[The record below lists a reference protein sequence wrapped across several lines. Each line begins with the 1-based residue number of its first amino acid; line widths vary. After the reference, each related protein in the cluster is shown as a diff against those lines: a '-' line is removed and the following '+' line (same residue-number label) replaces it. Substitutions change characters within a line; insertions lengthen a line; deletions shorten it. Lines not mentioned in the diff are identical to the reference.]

1 MSGGTP
7 LGNMVIKLGLD
18 DAEFG
23 KGVANSKKQ
32 VKYLAKEMQANMKI
46 ADLAG
51 NQLGKLGTRYDGL
64 TKIIGTQENQV
75 KALKKAY
82 DESFVDGKATDSTKR
97 LAAEL
102 QDANGKL
109 ANYKQQLIN
118 TSGAIAEYKV
128 RNEGFTGAI
137 NKTSDSLI
145 KNGQIMESYGGKLTK
160 GVTVPLVAG
169 AAAVTTAAISWE
181 SSFAGVKKTV
191 DEVVDSN
198 GRVTYSYK
206 DLENGLRGL
215 AKELPS
221 SHKEIAAVAEAAGQL
236 GIETPNVVGFTKTM
250 IDLGESTSMSA
261 ETAATELSRFAN
273 ITGMSQDKFSNLG
286 SALVDLGNN
295 FTTTEGEISAMSL
308 RLAGAGSQIGMTEGE
323 ILGFAAALSSV
334 GVEAEAGGS
343 AFSKVMIQM
352 QLATEKGGDSLT
364 NFAQVAGTTN
374 EEFQNMFKNDPSQAI
389 MKFVEGLSK
398 AEEQGTSAIKVL
410 DDMGITEVRLRDS
423 LLRAA
428 NASGTFSSAVEMG
441 NKAFSENTALAE
453 EAGKRYE
460 TTESKLKKLKNEAVD
475 AAIDLGGPFV
485 DALRSGLEASK
496 PLIKGLGDLAKK
508 FSEMDPKTQQTI
520 IGFVGAAAAAGPL
533 LSVTGKLTSK
543 VGGLGKAFVD
553 LSAKSAKKKAI
564 AEITGELAKG
574 TLSVDTL
581 STSLVAGATKFG
593 TFGSAASS
601 ASGASG
607 VGAMISSI
615 TTLNPFVLGLV
626 GAGGALAL
634 GYGAWKLWGEEA
646 WNSAQ
651 RTKQWG
657 SDVGSAT
664 DEALTKF
671 KGYSEGAI
679 GEMSLVEQG
688 ISGNTESIVGNFAKM
703 GQSIETEMTGR
714 IATLKEM
721 VKTIPEDVRAAAEE
735 LTNDEISSQEKRLS
749 VVKENN
755 EKISQIRQEASNN
768 NRQISYEET
777 VRIKALAE
785 ESAEAYVLS
794 LGKSEADTKQILGA
808 MTGNVESASKDQAS
822 AWLQSLGK
830 QRQDSK
836 VQYSQMRKDMES
848 ELVDAGYDLNSSY
861 AKEMLGLL
869 ETSGKAATELTED
882 QMAVILG
889 KYPELADEV
898 FLANGQLIDSMGDAG
913 KQAVLQN
920 KEMMDS
926 FANLSRQAAENA
938 EKNKDK
944 LKLVLDEADSFGEF
958 WNKLVLDPKT
968 GEVKTNAQEEVNKAA
983 ESEAGWNQL
992 MWLGKQADVSS
1003 NVKMMI
1009 AEAAIANGKW
1019 DSLSFTEQQALLDS
1033 NVAQTMTQ
1041 ALQAKGSWEHLTF
1054 EQKKAII
1061 YSNTPE
1067 VMAETMLNLG
1077 LWKDYQPE
1085 IKELKAENFDFLTIL
1100 SQSEEKLDNWNN
1112 TPDSIKKFQG
1122 ENYDL
1127 LNKIYSSDENFNRWK
1142 NIPDDTKS
1150 MFAENSDLLEKLAT
1164 SDAMLEMW
1172 NNKSPEEK
1180 KLLANNSELM
1190 EKILSS
1196 SETLNAWNG
1205 LPPQIKNFIG
1215 NNENLLQKIE
1225 EGQLSQDLFDKN
1237 LPAIKLLLG
1246 DASSVIKESTTGEKF
1261 LNFYKSNNPSQKIL
1275 TGDSRSVKNASITG
1289 GSAIDTFNGKY
1300 PLPKTMIGIDSA
1312 SGPANAAKN
1321 AVDAFNWLPNVIT
1334 KTLKVVKNITGL
1346 EDGTNFH
1353 KGGPA
1358 VVNDQKGPLYKELV
1372 QYPTGETFIP
1382 EGRNVLLDL
1391 PRGSKVFK
1399 ASRTKSIMNRMG
1411 VPRYAEG
1418 VGVPKNSSLVK
1429 NLESVGYQ
1437 NNAPQQINL
1446 ANDESLTVSRLDDLI
1461 NIMSQFGDD
1470 LKNFKLVMNDKEVA
1484 HAIGQRTDLTNK
1496 IKARRG

>member
-7 LGNMVIKLGLD
+7 LGNMVIKVGLD

-23 KGVANSKKQ
+23 KGVENSKKQ
-32 VKYLAKEMQANMKI
+32 VRYLAKEMQANMKI
-46 ADLAG
+46 ADMAG

-64 TKIIGTQENQV
+64 TKIIGAQEKQV
-75 KALKKAY
+75 QALKKAY

-97 LAAEL
+97 LAAQL

-118 TSGAIAEYKV
+118 TAGAMAEYKV

-137 NKTSDSLI
+137 NKASDSLI
-145 KNGQIMESYGGKLTK
+145 KNGQTMENYGGKLTK
-160 GVTVPLVAG
+160 GITLPLVSG

-181 SSFAGVKKTV
+181 SAFAGVKKTV

-261 ETAATELSRFAN
+261 ETAATELARFAN

-295 FTTTEGEISAMSL
+295 FATTEGEVSAMAL
-308 RLAGAGSQIGMTEGE
+308 RLAGAGTQIGMTEGE
-323 ILGFAAALSSV
+323 ILGFSAALSSV

-352 QLATEKGGDSLT
+352 QLATEKGMVAFDELNQIGGQTGVSFEQMSNAVEKGGKSLKAT
-364 NFAQVAGTTN
+364 ASQMGLTSKELSSMYKEADKSATSLENFAQVAGMTN
-374 EEFQNMFKNDPSQAI
+374 AEFGNMFKNDPSKAI

-410 DDMGITEVRLRDS
+410 DDMDITEVRLRDS

-460 TTESKLKKLKNEAVD
+460 TTESKLKMLKNEAVD

-508 FSEMDPKTQQTI
+508 FSEMDPKTQRTI
-520 IGFVGAAAAAGPL
+520 VGFVGAAAAAGPL

-593 TFGSAASS
+593 TFGTAASS

-688 ISGNTESIVGNFAKM
+688 
-703 GQSIETEMTGR
+703 
-714 IATLKEM
+714 
-721 VKTIPEDVRAAAEE
+721 
-735 LTNDEISSQEKRLS
+735 
-749 VVKENN
+749 
-755 EKISQIRQEASNN
+755 
-768 NRQISYEET
+768 
-777 VRIKALAE
+777 
-785 ESAEAYVLS
+785 
-794 LGKSEADTKQILGA
+794 
-808 MTGNVESASKDQAS
+808 
-822 AWLQSLGK
+822 
-830 QRQDSK
+830 
-836 VQYSQMRKDMES
+836 
-848 ELVDAGYDLNSSY
+848 
-861 AKEMLGLL
+861 
-869 ETSGKAATELTED
+869 
-882 QMAVILG
+882 
-889 KYPELADEV
+889 
-898 FLANGQLIDSMGDAG
+898 
-913 KQAVLQN
+913 
-920 KEMMDS
+920 
-926 FANLSRQAAENA
+926 
-938 EKNKDK
+938 
-944 LKLVLDEADSFGEF
+944 
-958 WNKLVLDPKT
+958 
-968 GEVKTNAQEEVNKAA
+968 
-983 ESEAGWNQL
+983 
-992 MWLGKQADVSS
+992 
-1003 NVKMMI
+1003 
-1009 AEAAIANGKW
+1009 
-1019 DSLSFTEQQALLDS
+1019 
-1033 NVAQTMTQ
+1033 
-1041 ALQAKGSWEHLTF
+1041 
-1054 EQKKAII
+1054 
-1061 YSNTPE
+1061 
-1067 VMAETMLNLG
+1067 
-1077 LWKDYQPE
+1077 
-1085 IKELKAENFDFLTIL
+1085 
-1100 SQSEEKLDNWNN
+1100 
-1112 TPDSIKKFQG
+1112 
-1122 ENYDL
+1122 
-1127 LNKIYSSDENFNRWK
+1127 
-1142 NIPDDTKS
+1142 
-1150 MFAENSDLLEKLAT
+1150 
-1164 SDAMLEMW
+1164 
-1172 NNKSPEEK
+1172 
-1180 KLLANNSELM
+1180 
-1190 EKILSS
+1190 
-1196 SETLNAWNG
+1196 
-1205 LPPQIKNFIG
+1205 
-1215 NNENLLQKIE
+1215 
-1225 EGQLSQDLFDKN
+1225 
-1237 LPAIKLLLG
+1237 
-1246 DASSVIKESTTGEKF
+1246 
-1261 LNFYKSNNPSQKIL
+1261 
-1275 TGDSRSVKNASITG
+1275 
-1289 GSAIDTFNGKY
+1289 
-1300 PLPKTMIGIDSA
+1300 
-1312 SGPANAAKN
+1312 
-1321 AVDAFNWLPNVIT
+1321 
-1334 KTLKVVKNITGL
+1334 
-1346 EDGTNFH
+1346 
-1353 KGGPA
+1353 
-1358 VVNDQKGPLYKELV
+1358 
-1372 QYPTGETFIP
+1372 
-1382 EGRNVLLDL
+1382 
-1391 PRGSKVFK
+1391 
-1399 ASRTKSIMNRMG
+1399 
-1411 VPRYAEG
+1411 
-1418 VGVPKNSSLVK
+1418 
-1429 NLESVGYQ
+1429 
-1437 NNAPQQINL
+1437 
-1446 ANDESLTVSRLDDLI
+1446 
-1461 NIMSQFGDD
+1461 
-1470 LKNFKLVMNDKEVA
+1470 
-1484 HAIGQRTDLTNK
+1484 
-1496 IKARRG
+1496 

>member
-688 ISGNTESIVGNFAKM
+688 ISGNTESIVGNFAEM